1 MLPPKY
7 LSATKPKR
15 SWAPNLCELDS
26 DLSQEPDAAVGE
38 AATDSEFFH
47 QRFRNFLYVEFVGP
61 RKTLLK
67 LRNLCLDW
75 LQPETR
81 TKEEIIELLVLEQYL
96 TILPEKIKPWVRA
109 KKPENCE
116 KLVTLL
122 ENYKEM
128 YEPEDD
134 NSSDAH
140 GEGSMSRKA
149 AESPPPHSACCSD
162 RDWDQDWDRDWE
174 RAREREHRRGRSRDL
189 EFRAR
194 WPYARSPRSRCHRR
208 DLSLPLTEKV
218 AFAKEREHRRRDSV
232 MDYETRSQ
240 DAVSYQDVVA
250 LTEDRK
256 PQNPVQDNMENYR
269 KLLSL
274 GVQLAEDD
282 GHSHMTQGHSSRS
295 KRSAYPSTS
304 RGLKTMPET
313 KKSAHRRGICED
325 ESSHGVIMEK
335 FIKDV
340 SRNSKSGRAR
350 EPSDRLQG
358 FPRRPDSDWK
368 EVPFNKREKRVLE
381 RKRRY
386 HFDTDGKGSVHGRR
400 GGARKRPF
408 ERSEYILMADFGEI
422 QQSKR
427 KEIHPYSRHPTTIA
441 VDTLTC
447 AQSDDCGVC
456 DEYAE
461 GQRWEETQKAVRK
474 WCVVIV
480 GLQLSILSRIPE
492 TGFLTVF
499 WEPTFI
505 TCISIINT
513 VCVHY
518 RDLEVTEV

>member
-128 YEPEDD
+128 YEPE
-134 NSSDAH
+134 
-140 GEGSMSRKA
+140 G
-149 AESPPPHSACCSD
+149 
-162 RDWDQDWDRDWE
+162 
-174 RAREREHRRGRSRDL
+174 
-189 EFRAR
+189 
-194 WPYARSPRSRCHRR
+194 CHRR

-368 EVPFNKREKRVLE
+368 EVPFNKRESVIQERGQEGNAFGGGGFNLNSNLVSRKRVLE